1 MAIGVEMNIVITYSL
16 AILVWIHGVKFRG
29 VYKMLL
35 LFCASIIIGGGMENI
50 NSIFGGYYYPG
61 SVLTWYWGHCPFD
74 IILGWF
80 VIIYCVSYFSHI
92 LIGKGEG
99 SYPMLGIG
107 TTYEKDIDKHF
118 VVLTVLRAALAGA
131 IAVNLDMFIDPV
143 AVENGWWI
151 WTVPSLY
158 IQGVPIAN
166 YLGWFFLIFWALI
179 FYDLIITY
187 CTINDVSQL
196 KTSAYWAVGAIAA
209 AVCAT
214 LVLSQVTLFFTLDG
228 IRTES
233 SSVHEV
239 DLTFTPERIQAVM
252 IALIMVIC
260 AIIGIFV
267 SSLAPNE
274 PLGGQVPTEKGW
286 RVLPSIIMIIFW
298 AAIMAIAIFTGP
310 LFVIMGVTQGIP
322 IVLISLYLIYKP
334 LME

>member
-16 AILVWIHGVKFRG
+16 AVLVWIHGIKFRG
-29 VYKMLL
+29 IYKMLL

-61 SVLTWYWGHCPFD
+61 SLLTWYWGHCPFD

-80 VIIYCVSYFSHI
+80 VIIYCCSYFSHI

-99 SYPMLGIG
+99 SFPLLGIG
-107 TTYEKDIDKHF
+107 TVYENGIDKHF
-118 VVLTVLRAALAGA
+118 TFLTILRAALAGI

-166 YLGWFFLIFWALI
+166 YLGWFFLIFWALV

-187 CTINDVSQL
+187 CVINNISQL
-196 KTSAYWAVGAIAA
+196 KTSAYWALGAIAA

-214 LVLSQVTLFFTLDG
+214 LVLSQVTLFFTLEG

-233 SSVHEV
+233 SSIHEV
-239 DLTFTPERIQAVM
+239 DLTFTPERIEAVIVTFIM
-252 IALIMVIC
+252 ITL
-260 AIIGIFV
+260 AIVGIFV
-267 SSLAPNE
+267 SSFAPNE
-274 PLGGQVPTEKGW
+274 PLGGHVPISKGW
-286 RVLPSIIMIIFW
+286 RVMPSIIMIIFW
-298 AAIMAIAIFTGP
+298 GAIMMIAIFTSPILIIIG
-310 LFVIMGVTQGIP
+310 LTQGLP
-322 IVLISLYLIYKP
+322 LLLISLYIVYKP
-334 LME
+334 LLE